1 MVQDLHTRVRNDK
14 TSQLLPLFLFYPNEM
29 HKKLHIS
36 LFWVVLVRCVND
48 YLTVQMSGLGA
59 ESSDKGLLFIVWLY
73 ILSFL

>member
-1 MVQDLHTRVRNDK
+1 MTKPPSSYLCFCFIQMKCTRNY
-14 TSQLLPLFLFYPNEM
+14 T
-29 HKKLHIS
+29 
-36 LFWVVLVRCVND
+36 LVCSELIRCVND